1 MKKKICR
8 LACVLSIT
16 GTIIIISA
24 SQFNNCWASSYTASN
39 YNDVYEIGLL
49 YYDKTE
55 SGSITINNKSVYWW
69 YDTPGQISLD
79 VDNTY
84 IGTFDDDNLKA
95 ITDAVATALGIEVA
109 ELYVGNSNISG
120 ASQQSARIVF
130 DNLIIPSTNTKQQK
144 ERTATLKAMKIPRSI
159 GSAIRYEKII
169 PEYGENGEVIG
180 LNIGMAWDKDNLSYG
195 FMLPYDNIEFD
206 ELLDANRIGAIL
218 FGQYSQSINDKF
230 DANYTAVINYM
241 NTSISYDD
249 GSSSNLNSYGGGLG
263 GSITF
268 SNDPF
273 ESSIGM
279 SYMYSM
285 DDSNGS
291 DDDQHLIK
299 IGFNNGFMIS
309 DNKVI
314 NVFGNWTRDVTDY
327 TYDLNDSDY
336 FQAGIEFK
344 ADFTDTWSLS
354 FGVKELFDYSDID
367 SHEIYLGSI
376 WQF

>member
-1 MKKKICR
+1 MKRNLCR
-8 LACVLSIT
+8 LACILAIT
-16 GTIIIISA
+16 GTIMIGS
-24 SQFNNCWASSYTASN
+24 SQFSNCWASTYTASN

-49 YYDKTE
+49 NYDTTE
-55 SGSITINNKSVYWW
+55 SGSITVNNKNVSWW
-69 YDTPGQISLD
+69 YETPGQISLD

-84 IGTFDDDNLKA
+84 IGTFDDDNLKV

-130 DNLIIPSTNTKQQK
+130 DNLIIPSTTTKQQK
-144 ERTATLKAMKIPRSI
+144 EKTAALKTTKTPRSI

-206 ELLDANRIGAIL
+206 NLLDANRIGGIL
-218 FGQYSQSINDKF
+218 FGQYSQNINDKL

-241 NTSISYDD
+241 NTSISYDN

-344 ADFTDTWSLS
+344 ADFTDTWSFS
-354 FGVKELFDYSDID
+354 FGFKELFDYSDMD